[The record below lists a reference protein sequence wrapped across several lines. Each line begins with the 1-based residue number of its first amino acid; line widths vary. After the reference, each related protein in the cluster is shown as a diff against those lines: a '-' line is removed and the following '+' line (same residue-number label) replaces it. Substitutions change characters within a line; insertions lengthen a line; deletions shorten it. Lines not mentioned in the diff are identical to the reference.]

1 MTQDFNY
8 EEELSKCKTMQ
19 DITGQDGL
27 VQKIIKDAVEHVLGM
42 EMEDFILQEKEKG
55 SSVTRNGTTHKN
67 IKTAYGNIGI
77 QVPRTREAGFE
88 PDIIKKRAVIEE
100 GLEPQIISMYAKG
113 MTVRDISEHMQ
124 ALYGI
129 NLSAASIS
137 NITDKISGEA
147 KDWYS
152 RTLDSFYPVVF
163 LDAVHFKV
171 REEGR
176 IITKAAYVALGI
188 NGEGYKDILGI
199 WIGENEGAK
208 FWLKVCNEL
217 KNRGVEDILIVCID
231 GLKGFPDAI
240 HTVFPQTRIQLCIIH
255 QIRSTIKYVSYKDQ
269 RAFLTDLKKV
279 YGAESEEIALGNLEA
294 MQDTWKKYAAVLDN
308 WLAKWDSLSTYFCYG
323 YRIRRLIYTTNTIE
337 GFNRQL
343 RKVTNNKAVF
353 PNDDA
358 LRKTLYLCTT
368 DIIKKWSMPYRDWGE
383 TYGQFVIEFGDRAKI
398 A

>member
-323 YRIRRLIYTTNTIE
+323 YRIRRLMYTRLASNSEIHLPLPLE
-337 GFNRQL
+337 CW
-343 RKVTNNKAVF
+343 
-353 PNDDA
+353 D
-358 LRKTLYLCTT
+358 
-368 DIIKKWSMPYRDWGE
+368 
-383 TYGQFVIEFGDRAKI
+383 
-398 A
+398 